1 MKTPLIPIITVTV
14 SLIFTGLNM
23 AHEGHDHGSDISDD
37 TEQPDVVE
45 EPEVDAKNVQGA
57 GAGTSTRA
65 YKDHDGKTVEVEAP
79 YDITQL
85 WKKIYEQSGEL
96 TNIIE
101 AKNVGGV
108 HDATERLNVFLR
120 KLPEVSTMLKPD
132 ALRKIRG
139 QIKATTEV
147 VDKIHHVGD
156 AGGFQDA
163 AAQLPTLDK
172 MITLI
177 SKQYPEE
184 IITQAQQQAVAGADA
199 RTDAEP
205 AE

>member
-1 MKTPLIPIITVTV
+1 MKTALLSIVTIA
-14 SLIFTGLNM
+14 SGLLFAGLVT
-23 AHEGHDHGSDISDD
+23 AHEGHDHGTEGDD
-37 TEQPDVVE
+37 
-45 EPEVDAKNVQGA
+45 K
-57 GAGTSTRA
+57 TSTRA
-65 YKDHDGKTVEVEAP
+65 YKDHDGNTVEMEAP

-85 WKKIYEQSGEL
+85 WTKIYKQSAEL
-96 TNIIE
+96 TEIIE

-132 ALRKIRG
+132 ALQKIQP

-147 VDKIHHVGD
+147 VDKIHQVGD

-177 SKQYPEE
+177 SKQYPRE
-184 IITQAQQQAVAGADA
+184 IITEAQQQAVA
-199 RTDAEP
+199 TDEAEA

>member
-1 MKTPLIPIITVTV
+1 
-14 SLIFTGLNM
+14 
-23 AHEGHDHGSDISDD
+23 
-37 TEQPDVVE
+37 
-45 EPEVDAKNVQGA
+45 
-57 GAGTSTRA
+57 
-65 YKDHDGKTVEVEAP
+65 
-79 YDITQL
+79 
-85 WKKIYEQSGEL
+85 
-96 TNIIE
+96 
-101 AKNVGGV
+101 V

-132 ALRKIRG
+132 ALGKIRG
-139 QIKATTEV
+139 QIKATTGV

-177 SKQYPEE
+177 SKQYPREV
-184 IITQAQQQAVAGADA
+184 ITQAQQQAVAGADD
-199 RTDAEP
+199 DADTVP